1 MTSAEKIDLI
11 IKEKGLSRR
20 KVAIMAGIP
29 PSTLQSALERN
40 RNIATEMLEK
50 IAHALDVPFF
60 SLMVP
65 SMRDDTAARLDK
77 AFAQLPEELYG
88 EAERILEET
97 IEEAEDAVYDAV
109 NIFGYFDDLDE
120 FGQKRT
126 IACARAFAGYDPI
139 EDDCPPHSMDIAITA
154 LCKMNDEG
162 QRLTAKYA
170 ESLAADPVYQKENPP
185 ADPEDK

>member
-1 MTSAEKIDLI
+1 MTGLT
-11 IKEKGLSRR
+11 IKELGIKIREKRKAAGMTQADLAAFLGVTKATISKYELGLRE
-20 KVAIMAGIP
+20 
-29 PSTLQSALERN
+29 PSFEQLQTIGEALGLG
-40 RNIATEMLEK
+40 T
-50 IAHALDVPFF
+50 F
-60 SLMVP
+60 SLVP
-65 SMRDDTAARLDK
+65 ESMQNAFMGGVNEFLHTKRFHNAAS
-77 AFAQLPEELYG
+77 
-88 EAERILEET
+88 T
-97 IEEAEDAVYDAV
+97 EEAEDAVYDAV